1 MAETMHILLAMA
13 DAQEYRK
20 DLQPKFPELTIHA
33 VTTEEGIRQHAD
45 RVEVL
50 ITIYRV
56 ADDLLKQA
64 VNLKWIQVITS
75 GVNYLLTRPSLRK
88 NIIITTGRGIHG
100 PQVSEM
106 AILLMLAL
114 NRNFSENVKN
124 QERRAWV
131 RWKSKLL
138 YHKKVG
144 ILGIGFIGEEL
155 ARKCKAFGMTVYG
168 IDIVKRDLDCVDFFH
183 GPEDLANVAEEVDYL
198 VLVAP
203 STPETEKIVGKHLL
217 AHMKRTAFLLN
228 LARGELVDEAALM
241 EALESGQIAGAALDA
256 LPVEPLPSEHPLW
269 STKNLIITPHVA
281 GESDIYRQQVLPII
295 EENLRRFLSG
305 ERRNLINFIER

>member
-1 MAETMHILLAMA
+1 MAEKMYILLAMA
-13 DAQEYRK
+13 DAEEYRK
-20 DLQPKFPELTIHA
+20 DLQLKFPGLTIHA
-33 VTTEEGIRQHAD
+33 VTAEEEIKHHVG
-45 RVEVL
+45 RVEIL

-64 VNLKWIQVITS
+64 ANLKWIQVITS
-75 GVNYLLTRPSLRK
+75 GVNYLLSRPSLRED
-88 NIIITTGRGIHG
+88 IIITSGRGIHG

-114 NRNFSENVKN
+114 NRNFPENVRN
-124 QERRAWV
+124 QDRRAWI

-144 ILGIGFIGEEL
+144 IFGIGFIGEEL

-168 IDIVKRDLDCVDFFH
+168 IDIVKRDLECVDLFH
-183 GPEDLANVAEEVDYL
+183 APEDLPRVAEEVDYL

-217 AHMKRTAFLLN
+217 AHMKPTAFLLN
-228 LARGELVDEAALM
+228 LARGELVDEAALT
-241 EALESGQIAGAALDA
+241 EALEAGQIAGAALDA
-256 LPVEPLPSEHPLW
+256 LSVEPLPPEHPLW
-269 STKNLIITPHVA
+269 ATKNLIITPHVA
-281 GESDIYRQQVLPII
+281 GESDIYRQQVVPII
-295 EENLRRFLSG
+295 EENLRRFLNG
-305 ERRNLINFIER
+305 ERRNLINFVER